1 MDEVIAAV
9 ERRMIGD
16 ALKKTPTGTK
26 QKAAQ
31 ELRLSRQGLVK
42 KLKRL
47 AITR

>member
-1 MDEVIAAV
+1 MDEVIADV

-16 ALKKTPTGTK
+16 ALKKCHWNK